1 MKWKLVPVEPIEAM
15 LRDARSARM
24 PDTVPVRDWIGTA
37 NEGECASLGI
47 TWPEHPHDRAG
58 VVHDDVCDLVL
69 SAAYRAMLS
78 ASPPPPDVVGVLEE
92 LREYVFLCSISVDA
106 STYITNKISVI
117 LAQLKGA

>member
-1 MKWKLVPVEPIEAM
+1 MKWKLVPVEPDDAM

-58 VVHDDVCDLVL
+58 VIHDDVCDLVL

-78 ASPPPPDVVGVLEE
+78 ASPPPHDVVGALEE
-92 LREYVFLCSISVDA
+92 ALVALDPYVFPALTARIAVLIS
-106 STYITNKISVI
+106 
-117 LAQLKGA
+117 QLKGEGA